1 MRDDDAA
8 GRQHVL
14 NHAQAE
20 RKAKVEPYRVR
31 NDLGGKTVATIKR
44 ITSNF

>member
-20 RKAKVEPYRVR
+20 RKAQVEPYRVR
-31 NDLGGKTVATIKR
+31 NDLSGKAVATIKR